1 MKITDMRTPKEG
13 SLEYRAM
20 CNSSIWWMESVV
32 EDQSLIEIAEKLNN
46 LLTEFGDEEL
56 SSGDRKRLEKSISQV
71 ESGVRCIYL
80 NLQLSNRGGA

>member
-1 MKITDMRTPKEG
+1 M
-13 SLEYRAM
+13 
-20 CNSSIWWMESVV
+20 V

-71 ESGVRCIYL
+71 ESGVRYIYGR
-80 NLQLSNRGGA
+80 LQYSNRGGA